1 MTRDAPRLNKA
12 GSARLEVV
20 DRLPRSPTARYA
32 LVDRK
37 LQAIYE
43 PPTGLPDCFRR
54 LLEQLDQVW
63 TKPDIDAV

>member
-1 MTRDAPRLNKA
+1 
-12 GSARLEVV
+12 
-20 DRLPRSPTARYA
+20 LPRSPTARYA

-54 LLEQLDQVW
+54 LLERLDQVW
-63 TKPDIDAV
+63 TKPDADAV